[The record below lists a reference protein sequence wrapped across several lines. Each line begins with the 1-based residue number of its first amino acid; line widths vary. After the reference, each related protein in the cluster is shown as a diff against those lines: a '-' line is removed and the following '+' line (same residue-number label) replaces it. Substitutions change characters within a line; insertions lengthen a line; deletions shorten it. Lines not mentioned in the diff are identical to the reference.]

1 MEEVHQEEKK
11 PEKEEEKNKDL
22 IKNNELQNKEL
33 KDQIPEKKESESEM
47 NNLNNEN
54 NEILKDNS
62 ENNINEKN
70 DKKENYSSL
79 QKDINDKKEK
89 FEDKVNES
97 NQSTKENKTKMY
109 KKTKKEKTNN
119 KEKINQKKEDMIY
132 SRNHFQ
138 NENILKYIKQREL
151 KEISECSFKPKI
163 NKKIGFEVTKIDN
176 NKDED
181 EKKDFNQNKDVVE
194 RLLLWKERVKQKLN
208 NIKDKKEKEES
219 EREKCTF
226 YPKLKTDVPKFDNKE
241 IIGNEKYYNRIKN
254 SRKIKKQ
261 KENMLNPN
269 YNELYNKYYK
279 HKEKTVLKK
288 NEKVS
293 KKTYQNYL
301 NHFHNVL
308 MNDDE

>member
-1 MEEVHQEEKK
+1 MEDAHQEEKK
-11 PEKEEEKNKDL
+11 PEKEEEKNKDV
-22 IKNNELQNKEL
+22 IKNNELENKEL
-33 KDQIPEKKESESEM
+33 KDEIPEKKENEKEVD
-47 NNLNNEN
+47 NLNNEN
-54 NEILKDNS
+54 NEILNNNS
-62 ENNINEKN
+62 ENNINEINHKN
-70 DKKENYSSL
+70 ENDSSL

-89 FEDKVNES
+89 FEDKGNES
-97 NQSTKENKTKMY
+97 NQSTKENKTKMD

-132 SRNHFQ
+132 SRDHFH

>member
-1 MEEVHQEEKK
+1 MEDAHQEEKK

-33 KDQIPEKKESESEM
+33 KEQISEKKESESEM

-89 FEDKVNES
+89 FEDKGNES
-97 NQSTKENKTKMY
+97 NQSTKENKTKMD

-132 SRNHFQ
+132 SRDHFH
-138 NENILKYIKQREL
+138 NENILKYIKQRKL

-181 EKKDFNQNKDVVE
+181 EKKDLNQNKDVVE

>member
-22 IKNNELQNKEL
+22 IKNNELPNKEL
-33 KDQIPEKKESESEM
+33 KDKIPEKKESESEM

-89 FEDKVNES
+89 FEDKGNES
-97 NQSTKENKTKMY
+97 NQNTKENKTKMD

-132 SRNHFQ
+132 SRNHFH

>member
-22 IKNNELQNKEL
+22 IKNNELPNKEL

-132 SRNHFQ
+132 SRDHFH
-138 NENILKYIKQREL
+138 NENILKYIKQRKL

-181 EKKDFNQNKDVVE
+181 EKKDLNQNKDVVE

>member
-70 DKKENYSSL
+70 DKKENYSFL

-132 SRNHFQ
+132 SRDHFH
-138 NENILKYIKQREL
+138 NENILKYIKQRKL

-181 EKKDFNQNKDVVE
+181 EKKDLNQNKDVVE

>member
-1 MEEVHQEEKK
+1 M
-11 PEKEEEKNKDL
+11 KN
-22 IKNNELQNKEL
+22 
-33 KDQIPEKKESESEM
+33 
-47 NNLNNEN
+47 
-54 NEILKDNS
+54 NS
-62 ENNINEKN
+62 ENNINEINHKN
-70 DKKENYSSL
+70 ENDSSL

-89 FEDKVNES
+89 FEDKGNES
-97 NQSTKENKTKMY
+97 NQSTKENKTKMD

-132 SRNHFQ
+132 SRDHFH

-181 EKKDFNQNKDVVE
+181 EKKDLNQNKDVVE